1 MFTFFSSLSDEF
13 SRKNMLRSLQLL
25 RPRVNSKIHASVSAP
40 VYFHSSAF
48 VSAGRKVVATRKL
61 LPASQERLEQQG
73 FELIQWPKDSSMPRK
88 TLLKDI
94 KGAEG
99 LICML
104 SDKIDKQVFD
114 AAGKCNIKTL
124 ER

>member
-1 MFTFFSSLSDEF
+1 MF
-13 SRKNMLRSLQLL
+13 KSLQLL
-25 RPRVNSKIHASVSAP
+25 RPRVYSKVHLVSP

-48 VSAGRKVVATRKL
+48 VSTGKKVVATRKL
-61 LPASQERLEQQG
+61 LQKSQERLEQQG
-73 FELIQWPKDSSMPRK
+73 FELIQWPKDSSMPREI
-88 TLLKDI
+88 LLKDI

-114 AAGKCNIKTL
+114 AAGKFVMELCAH
-124 ER
+124 

>member
-1 MFTFFSSLSDEF
+1 
-13 SRKNMLRSLQLL
+13 MLRSLQLV
-25 RPRVNSKIHASVSAP
+25 RSRVNLKNRFADSTTA
-40 VYFHSSAF
+40 YFHSSAF
-48 VSAGRKVVATRKL
+48 VSAGRRVVATRKL

-73 FELIQWPKDSSMPRK
+73 FELIQWPKDSSMPRE

-114 AAGKCNIKTL
+114 AAGRLDNADVGNSIVSTSQ
-124 ER
+124 